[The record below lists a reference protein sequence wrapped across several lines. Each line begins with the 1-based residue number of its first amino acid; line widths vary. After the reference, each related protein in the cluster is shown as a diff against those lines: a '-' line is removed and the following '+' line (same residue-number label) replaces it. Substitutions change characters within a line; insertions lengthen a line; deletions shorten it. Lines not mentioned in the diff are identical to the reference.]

1 MKATGV
7 DPNQLTVDDS
17 LWPEIVRPLGYEPGI
32 RSLERL
38 IETIVRKVAYKLVA
52 GEGNNF
58 YINSNNIREF
68 K

>member
-7 DPNQLTVDDS
+7 DANQLTIDEA
-17 LWPEIVRPLGYEPGI
+17 LWPELVRPLGFEPGI

-38 IETIVRKVAYKLVA
+38 IETMVRKTAYKIVS
-52 GEGNNF
+52 GQGNNF
-58 YINSNNIREF
+58 YININNIKEF